1 MDKLPITVVI
11 LTLNDEPHISELLDS
26 VQPYVEDVFI
36 VDSRSTD
43 RTIDIALERGV
54 KVVQRAFTT
63 PPEQYGWA
71 FKNLP
76 IKTEWLF
83 SLDQDER
90 FSPSL
95 VEELRRLFSESI
107 PDDVDGYTVK
117 WRLWFMG
124 KPLHAVTD
132 TFRLM
137 RTQKC
142 HVSDVSCNEH
152 FVVPGKVM
160 PLKGILEHKDVL
172 NLHEWYEKQN
182 LWTTLE
188 AVGRIKDSSEDERG
202 RLFGT
207 RLQRKMFFKRLF
219 IHAPGGKIFMFWYY
233 LLKYGAW
240 KDGYAGWCWA
250 RLRVWVH
257 RVGDMKEKEFREIGI
272 PKFLPKA
279 KHGDYDPRVLASDL
293 QQQLLPLETK
303 EEMKKYM
310 QKGV

>member
-1 MDKLPITVVI
+1 MEKIPITVVI
-11 LTLNDEPHISELLDS
+11 LTLNDEPHLPELLDS
-26 VQPYVEDVFI
+26 IQPYVEDIFI

-43 RTIDIALERGV
+43 RTVDIALERGV
-54 KVVQRAFTT
+54 KIVQRVFTT

-71 FKNLP
+71 FRNLP

-83 SLDQDER
+83 SMDQDER
-90 FSPSL
+90 FSISL
-95 VEELRRLFSESI
+95 VEELKRLFDTGI
-107 PDDVDGYTVK
+107 PEDVDGFTVK

-137 RTQKC
+137 RTAKC
-142 HVSDVSCNEH
+142 SVTEVSCNEH
-152 FVVPGKVM
+152 FVVPGRICK
-160 PLKGILEHKDVL
+160 LKGILEHKDVL

-188 AVGRIKDSSEDERG
+188 AIGRIKDKSEDEKS

-207 RLQRKMFFKRLF
+207 KLQRKMLFKRFF
-219 IHAPGGKIFMFWYY
+219 IHMPCGKLFMFWYY
-233 LLKYGAW
+233 FLKYGAW

-257 RVGDMKEKEFREIGI
+257 RVGDMKEREFRQNGI
-272 PKFLPKA
+272 PKLMPRA
-279 KHGDYDPRVLASDL
+279 RHGGFDKRVLKSEL
-293 QQQLLPLETK
+293 QRALLPETIPCS
-303 EEMKKYM
+303 
-310 QKGV
+310 

>member
-1 MDKLPITVVI
+1 MDKIPITVVI
-11 LTLNDEPHISELLDS
+11 LTLNDEPHLPELLDS
-26 VQPYVEDVFI
+26 IQPYVEDIFI

-43 RTIDIALERGV
+43 RTVDIALERGV
-54 KVVQRAFTT
+54 KIVQRAFTT

-71 FKNLP
+71 FKSLP

-83 SLDQDER
+83 SMDQDER
-90 FSPSL
+90 FSPGL
-95 VEELRRLFSESI
+95 VKELRELFEKGI
-107 PDDVDGYTVK
+107 PSDVDGFTVK

-137 RTQKC
+137 RTAKC
-142 HVSDVSCNEH
+142 SVTEVSCNEH
-152 FVVPGKVM
+152 FVVPGRICQ
-160 PLKGILEHKDVL
+160 LKEILEHKDVL

-188 AVGRIKDSSEDERG
+188 AIGRIKDKSEDERG

-207 RLQRKMFFKRLF
+207 RLQRKMFFKRFF
-219 IHAPGGKIFMFWYY
+219 IHMPGGKMFMFWYY
-233 LLKYGAW
+233 FLKYGAW

-257 RVGDMKEKEFREIGI
+257 RVGDVKEREFRENGI
-272 PKFLPKA
+272 PKLMPRA
-279 KHGDYDPRVLASDL
+279 RHGDFDERILKSEL
-293 QQQLLPLETK
+293 QKSLLPDTVK
-303 EEMKKYM
+303 
-310 QKGV
+310 